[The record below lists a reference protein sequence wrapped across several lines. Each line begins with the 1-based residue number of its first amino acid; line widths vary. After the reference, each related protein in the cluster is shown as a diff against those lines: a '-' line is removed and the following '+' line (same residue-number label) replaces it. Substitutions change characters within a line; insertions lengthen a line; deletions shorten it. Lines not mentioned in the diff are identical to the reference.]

1 MVKNLQPHS
10 GFDDSLYNLDKLNS
24 FTAGK
29 PRVEFM
35 QQSVNAITG
44 NEVYV
49 WDLKFYWLNN
59 LVAFVVHCE
68 YFKELLPS
76 HNKEVNILDRLISNV
91 SQTPFI
97 ETISDE
103 APAGS
108 RWM

>member
-10 GFDDSLYNLDKLNS
+10 GFDDSLNNLHKLNS
-24 FTAGK
+24 FIAEK

-35 QQSVNAITG
+35 QQSVNALTG

-59 LVAFVVHCE
+59 LVALFVHCE
-68 YFKELLPS
+68 YFKELLRS
-76 HNKEVNILDRLISNV
+76 HNEEVNILDRLTSNV

-97 ETISDE
+97 EAISDE
-103 APAGS
+103 APSGS